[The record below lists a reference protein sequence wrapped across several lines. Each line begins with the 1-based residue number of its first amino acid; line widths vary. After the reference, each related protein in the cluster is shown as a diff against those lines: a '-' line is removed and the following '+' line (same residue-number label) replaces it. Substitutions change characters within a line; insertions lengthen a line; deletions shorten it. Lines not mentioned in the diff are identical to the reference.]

1 MHTDLCV
8 KRDRLLREWT
18 GRSYGGREDC
28 PHGGLLL
35 SGVTPDQEDS
45 TPSDRVESSP
55 TG

>member
-8 KRDRLLREWT
+8 KRDRLLRLWA
-18 GRSYGGREDC
+18 GWLYGCRDQC